1 MMHTHVLIYNGY
13 VSFEIML
20 ATYLMKTK
28 GDIVTV
34 GLSREPVRSYEDF
47 VVMPSI
53 SLEEINAA
61 EIGLLIIPG
70 GDTSA
75 LLEHTQLAALV
86 QELDAQE
93 KFIAAICSATD
104 LLQHY
109 GVLEGRHVVTNAST
123 HIDDL
128 VRVDRNLI
136 TARANGYADFAIELG
151 RMLNI
156 YKDEPDL
163 EETIQYFKYHRNG

>member
-34 GLSREPVRSYEDF
+34 GLSREPVRSYEDL
-47 VVMPSI
+47 VVMPST
-53 SLEEINAA
+53 SLEEINVA
-61 EIGLLIIPG
+61 EIDLLIIPG

-75 LLEHTQLAALV
+75 LLEHTRLAALV
-86 QELDAQE
+86 QELDKQE

-109 GVLEGRHVVTNAST
+109 GILEGRHAVTNAAT
-123 HIDDL
+123 HIEDL

-156 YKDEPDL
+156 YKDEADL

>member
-61 EIGLLIIPG
+61 EIRLLIIPG

-75 LLEHTQLAALV
+75 LLEHTQLATLV

-109 GVLEGRHVVTNAST
+109 GVLEDRHVVTNAST